1 MESKRIRRHIDR
13 LLLDPNNYRF
23 IDKND
28 YKFVEEEQLSDTR
41 VQQRTQSFI
50 SGKAN
55 ENIIDLINSFKT
67 NGFLDIDQ
75 IQVKSVGDNYIVLEG
90 NRRISTLK
98 YLYSQFKE
106 GFDVGLL
113 KEEDFK
119 SVPVVEVLGEDPV
132 HHLITMG
139 LHHISG
145 KKRWSAVNQA
155 QFISDLYYKYQKT
168 EEDICNS
175 LGITKHNL
183 RRNTR
188 TLALIEQYKKS
199 DYGDQ
204 FESNMFSF
212 FEEIIRNQ
220 AIKEWIGWNDDE
232 YKAESEN
239 NIQRFFSW
247 ISTTEEIEHI
257 EDEEER
263 YIKSEPIVTQSRQI
277 REISKFV
284 KDEKALDRMEESR
297 SVSEAFSFSD
307 AIGETKLK
315 NALSNIKN
323 DVQAAFIHSEHMTP
337 SDFDEINKLKDKLD
351 RLIPTSQALI
361 LINEKKAGKYF
372 TAIKQHFRS
381 LEIIKYRKLTD
392 VSIQKINK
400 INIFAGGNNMG
411 KTSILETFYLLSQ
424 LNDIN
429 SYLDLEK
436 YRGKFINDFHSKW
449 MDKNFINKI
458 DLEGTFN
465 NTDVSLNIHV
475 EQTEE
480 DIEKS
485 SYLSTIVTDATLNGT
500 NLVSSIHLFANQPP
514 EQRYI
519 KSQILC
525 AAAFTSPYRY
535 NEKLLHAAHK
545 MAVDNKYFDRVIKF
559 INEHLDDSIEKI
571 DLVNDEG
578 ENRFRVASSKIEKA
592 IDLTK
597 YGEGLQRVFEIALLL
612 GYCKDGILCIDEI
625 DSALHKSLLVSF
637 TKFIQE
643 IAREFNVQVFLS
655 THSKECI
662 DAFIENGVYNEDI
675 TAYMLK
681 EENDKITC
689 TYFEGKRLETLIE
702 GFNYDIR

>member
-28 YKFVEEEQLSDTR
+28 YKFVPEDLLSDTR

-50 SGKAN
+50 LGKAN
-55 ENIIDLINSFKT
+55 ENIADLINSFKT

-75 IQVKSVGDNYIVLEG
+75 IQVKSIGDNYLVLEG
-90 NRRISTLK
+90 NRRVSTLK
-98 YLYSQFKE
+98 YLYNQFKD
-106 GFDVGLL
+106 GFDVGVL

-119 SVPVVEVLGEDPV
+119 SVPIVEVLGEDPV

-155 QFISDLYYKYQKT
+155 QFISDLYYKHGKS

-204 FESNMFSF
+204 FETNMFSF

-220 AIKEWIGWNDDE
+220 AMKEWISWNDFD
-232 YKAESEN
+232 YKAEDEN
-239 NIQRFFSW
+239 NIQRLFSW
-247 ISTTEEIEHI
+247 ISSTEEIERTDDG
-257 EDEEER
+257 EDH
-263 YIKSEPIVTQSRQI
+263 YIKLEPIITQSRQI
-277 REISKFV
+277 REISSFI
-284 KDEKALDRMEESR
+284 KDGKALTRMEESR
-297 SVSEAFSFSD
+297 SISEAYSFSD
-307 AIGETKLK
+307 AVGETRLK
-315 NALSNIKN
+315 NALYNIKN
-323 DVQAAFIHSEHMTP
+323 DVQAAFNHSEHMTA

-372 TAIKQHFRS
+372 ESIKTHFTT
-381 LEIIKYRKLTD
+381 LEIIRYRKLFN
-392 VSIQKINK
+392 VSVQKLNK

-436 YRGKFINDFHSKW
+436 YRGKFLNDFHSKW
-449 MDKNFINKI
+449 MDKNFFNEI
-458 DLEGTFN
+458 DLEGIFN
-465 NTDVSLNIHV
+465 NTNTSLNIHV

-485 SYLSTIVTDATLNGT
+485 SYLSTIITDATVNGT
-500 NLVSSIHLFANQPP
+500 NLTSSIHLFANQPP

-525 AAAFTSPYRY
+525 SAAFTSPYRY

-545 MAVDNKYFDRVIKF
+545 LAVDNKYFDKVIRF

-571 DLVNDEG
+571 DLVSDQG
-578 ENRFRVASSKIEKA
+578 EIRFRVASNKLEKA

-643 IAREFNVQVFLS
+643 TAREFNVQVFLS

-681 EENDKITC
+681 EENQKITC
-689 TYFEGKRLETLIE
+689 SYFEGKRLETLIE

>member
-28 YKFVEEEQLSDTR
+28 YKFVLEDQLSDAR
-41 VQQRTQSFI
+41 IQQRTQSFI
-50 SGKAN
+50 AGKAN
-55 ENIIDLINSFKT
+55 ENIADLINSFKT

-75 IQVKSVGDNYIVLEG
+75 IQVKSIGENYIVLEG
-90 NRRISTLK
+90 NRRVSTLK
-98 YLYSQFKE
+98 YLFNQFKE
-106 GFDVGLL
+106 GYDVGVL

-119 SVPVVEVLGEDPV
+119 SVPIVEVLGEDPV

-145 KKRWSAVNQA
+145 KKRWSPVNQA
-155 QFISDLYYKYQKT
+155 QFIYDLHYKYLKP
-168 EEDICNS
+168 EEEICNS

-183 RRNTR
+183 RRNLR

-199 DYGDQ
+199 DFGDQ
-204 FESNMFSF
+204 FETNMFSF
-212 FEEIIRNQ
+212 FEEIIKNQ
-220 AIKEWIGWNDDE
+220 AVKEWIGWNDLE
-232 YKAESEN
+232 YKAENEN
-239 NIQRFFSW
+239 NIQRLFSW
-247 ISTTEEIEHI
+247 ISLTEEIERT
-257 EDEEER
+257 DDGEEQ

-277 REISKFV
+277 REISSFIN
-284 KDEKALDRMEESR
+284 DEKAINRMEESR
-297 SVSEAFSFSD
+297 SISEAYSFSD
-307 AIGETKLK
+307 AVGETRLK
-315 NALSNIKN
+315 NALYNIKN
-323 DVQAAFIHSEHMTP
+323 DVQAAFLHSEHMTP

-372 TAIKQHFRS
+372 ELINNHFS
-381 LEIIKYRKLTD
+381 TLEIIRYRKLFD
-392 VSIQKINK
+392 VSVKKLNK

-411 KTSILETFYLLSQ
+411 KTSILEAFYLLSQ

-436 YRGKFINDFHSKW
+436 YRGKFLNDFHSKW
-449 MDKNFINKI
+449 MDKNFFNDI
-458 DLEGTFN
+458 DITGTFN
-465 NTDVSLNIHV
+465 NTNAYLNIHL

-485 SYLSTIVTDATLNGT
+485 SYLSTIITDATVNGT
-500 NLVSSIHLFANQPP
+500 NLTSSIHLFANQPP
-514 EQRYI
+514 EQRYV

-525 AAAFTSPYRY
+525 SAAFTSPYRY

-545 MAVDNKYFDRVIKF
+545 LAVDNKYFDKVIQF

-571 DLVNDEG
+571 DLVNDNG
-578 ENRFRVASSKIEKA
+578 EIRFRVASNKLEKA

-625 DSALHKSLLVSF
+625 DSALHKSLLVNF

-643 IAREFNVQVFLS
+643 TAREFNVQVFLS

-662 DAFIENGVYNEDI
+662 DAFIENGIFNEDI

-681 EENDKITC
+681 EENQKITC

>member
-1 MESKRIRRHIDR
+1 
-13 LLLDPNNYRF
+13 
-23 IDKND
+23 
-28 YKFVEEEQLSDTR
+28 
-41 VQQRTQSFI
+41 
-50 SGKAN
+50 
-55 ENIIDLINSFKT
+55 
-67 NGFLDIDQ
+67 
-75 IQVKSVGDNYIVLEG
+75 
-90 NRRISTLK
+90 
-98 YLYSQFKE
+98 
-106 GFDVGLL
+106 
-113 KEEDFK
+113 
-119 SVPVVEVLGEDPV
+119 
-132 HHLITMG
+132 
-139 LHHISG
+139 
-145 KKRWSAVNQA
+145 
-155 QFISDLYYKYQKT
+155 
-168 EEDICNS
+168 
-175 LGITKHNL
+175 
-183 RRNTR
+183 
-188 TLALIEQYKKS
+188 
-199 DYGDQ
+199 
-204 FESNMFSF
+204 
-212 FEEIIRNQ
+212 
-220 AIKEWIGWNDDE
+220 
-232 YKAESEN
+232 
-239 NIQRFFSW
+239 
-247 ISTTEEIEHI
+247 
-257 EDEEER
+257 
-263 YIKSEPIVTQSRQI
+263 
-277 REISKFV
+277 
-284 KDEKALDRMEESR
+284 MEEST

-323 DVQAAFIHSEHMTP
+323 DVQAAFNHSEHMTP

-372 TAIKQHFRS
+372 TEIKNHFTN
-381 LEIIKYRKLTD
+381 LEIIRYRKLSN
-392 VSIQKINK
+392 VSVQKLNR

-411 KTSILETFYLLSQ
+411 KTSVLETFYLLSQ

-436 YRGKFINDFHSKW
+436 YRGKFLNDFHSKW
-449 MDKNFINKI
+449 MDKNFFNEI
-458 DLEGTFN
+458 DLKGTFN
-465 NTDVSLNIHV
+465 NTNASLNIHV

-485 SYLSTIVTDATLNGT
+485 SYLSTIVTDATVNGT
-500 NLVSSIHLFANQPP
+500 NLTSSIHLFANQPP
-514 EQRYI
+514 EQRYL

-525 AAAFTSPYRY
+525 SAAFTSPYRY

-545 MAVDNKYFDRVIKF
+545 VAVDNKYFDTVIRF

-578 ENRFRVASSKIEKA
+578 EIRFRVASNKLEKA

>member
-1 MESKRIRRHIDR
+1 MESKRIKRHIDR

-28 YKFVEEEQLSDTR
+28 YKFVDEEQLTDTR
-41 VQQRTQSFI
+41 IQQRTQSFI

-55 ENIIDLINSFKT
+55 DNIIDLINSFKT

-98 YLYSQFKE
+98 YLYGQFKE
-106 GFDVGLL
+106 GFDVGVL

-119 SVPVVEVLGEDPV
+119 SVPVVEVLGEDPI

-155 QFISDLYYKYQKT
+155 QFISDLYYKHQKT

-183 RRNTR
+183 RRNIR
-188 TLALIEQYKKS
+188 TLALIEQYKHS

-204 FESNMFSF
+204 FETNMFSF

-220 AIKEWIGWNDDE
+220 AMKEWIGWNDYD
-232 YKAESEN
+232 YKAENEY
-239 NIQRFFSW
+239 NIQRLFSW
-247 ISTTEEIEHI
+247 ISLTDEIERT
-257 EDEEER
+257 EDGEDH
-263 YIKSEPIVTQSRQI
+263 YIKLEPIVTQSRQI
-277 REISKFV
+277 REISSFV
-284 KDEKALDRMEESR
+284 KDEKAIARMEESR
-297 SVSEAFSFSD
+297 SISEAYSFSD
-307 AIGETKLK
+307 AVGESRLK
-315 NALSNIKN
+315 NALYNIKN
-323 DVQAAFIHSEHMTP
+323 DVQAAFNHSEHMTP

-361 LINEKKAGKYF
+361 LINEKKIGKYF
-372 TAIKQHFRS
+372 TEIQKHFTN
-381 LEIIKYRKLTD
+381 LEITKYRKLSN
-392 VSIQKINK
+392 VSIQKLNR

-436 YRGKFINDFHSKW
+436 YRGKFLNDFHSKW
-449 MDKNFINKI
+449 MDKNFFNEI
-458 DLEGTFN
+458 DLKGTFN
-465 NTDVSLNIHV
+465 NTNVSLNIHA
-475 EQTEE
+475 EQTAE

-485 SYLSTIVTDATLNGT
+485 SYLSTIITDATVNGT
-500 NLVSSIHLFANQPP
+500 NLTSSIHLFANQPP
-514 EQRYI
+514 EQRYL

-525 AAAFTSPYRY
+525 SAAFTSPYRY

-545 MAVDNKYFDRVIKF
+545 VAVDNKYFDKVIRF
-559 INEHLDDSIEKI
+559 INEYLDDSIEKI
-571 DLVNDEG
+571 DLVNDDG
-578 ENRFRVASSKIEKA
+578 EIRFRVASKKLEKA

-662 DAFIENGVYNEDI
+662 DAFIENGFYNDDI

>member
-1 MESKRIRRHIDR
+1 MESKRTRKHIDR

-28 YKFVEEEQLSDTR
+28 YKFVAEDQLSDAR

-50 SGKAN
+50 TGKAN
-55 ENIIDLINSFKT
+55 ENIADLINSFKT

-75 IQVKSVGDNYIVLEG
+75 IQVKSIGDNYLVLEG
-90 NRRISTLK
+90 NRRVSTLK
-98 YLYSQFKE
+98 YLYNQFKD
-106 GFDVGLL
+106 GFDVGVL

-119 SVPVVEVLGEDPV
+119 SVPIVEVLGEDPV

-155 QFISDLYYKYQKT
+155 QFISDLYYKYGKS

-204 FESNMFSF
+204 FETNMFSF

-220 AIKEWIGWNDDE
+220 AMKEWIGWNDYD
-232 YKAESEN
+232 YKAENEN
-239 NIQRFFSW
+239 NIQRLFSW
-247 ISTTEEIEHI
+247 ISLTEEIERT
-257 EDEEER
+257 EDGEDH
-263 YIKSEPIVTQSRQI
+263 YSKLEPIITQSRQI
-277 REISKFV
+277 REISSFV
-284 KDEKALDRMEESR
+284 KDEKALARMEESR
-297 SVSEAFSFSD
+297 SISEAYSFSD
-307 AIGETKLK
+307 AVGETRLK
-315 NALSNIKN
+315 NALYNIKN
-323 DVQAAFIHSEHMTP
+323 DVQAAFNHSEHMTP

-372 TAIKQHFRS
+372 NEIQSHFTN
-381 LEIIKYRKLTD
+381 LEIIKYRKLSNVT
-392 VSIQKINK
+392 VQKLNR

-436 YRGKFINDFHSKW
+436 YRGKFLNDFHSKW
-449 MDKNFINKI
+449 MDKNFFNEI
-458 DLEGTFN
+458 DLKGIFN
-465 NTDVSLNIHV
+465 NTNASLNIHV

-485 SYLSTIVTDATLNGT
+485 SYLSTIVTDATVNGT
-500 NLVSSIHLFANQPP
+500 NLTSSIHLFANQPP
-514 EQRYI
+514 EQRYL

-525 AAAFTSPYRY
+525 SAAFTSPYRY

-545 MAVDNKYFDRVIKF
+545 VAVDNKYFDKVIRF

-578 ENRFRVASSKIEKA
+578 EIRFRVASKKLEKA

>member
-23 IDKND
+23 IDKTD
-28 YKFVEEEQLSDTR
+28 YKFVPDEQLSDSR

-50 SGKAN
+50 MGKAN
-55 ENIIDLINSFKT
+55 ENIADLINSFKT

-75 IQVKSVGDNYIVLEG
+75 IQVKSIGDNYLVLEG
-90 NRRISTLK
+90 NRRICTLK
-98 YLYSQFKE
+98 FLYNQFKD
-106 GFDVGLL
+106 GFDVGVL

-119 SVPVVEVLGEDPV
+119 SVPIVEVLGEDPV

-155 QFISDLYYKYQKT
+155 QFISDLYYKYQKS
-168 EEDICNS
+168 EEDICSS

-183 RRNTR
+183 RRNIR

-199 DYGDQ
+199 DFGDQ
-204 FESNMFSF
+204 FETNMFSF
-212 FEEIIRNQ
+212 FEETIRNQ
-220 AIKEWIGWNDDE
+220 AMKEWIGWNDFD
-232 YKAESEN
+232 YKAENKSNVE
-239 NIQRFFSW
+239 RFFSW
-247 ISTTEEIEHI
+247 ISMTEEIERS
-257 EDEEER
+257 EDGEDI
-263 YIKSEPIVTQSRQI
+263 YTKSEPIVTQSRQI
-277 REISKFV
+277 REISSFI
-284 KDEKALDRMEESR
+284 KDEKALARMEESR
-297 SVSEAFSFSD
+297 SISEAYSFSD
-307 AIGETKLK
+307 AVGETRLK

-323 DVQAAFIHSEHMTP
+323 DVQAAFIHSEHMTT
-337 SDFDEINKLKDKLD
+337 SDYDEINKLKDKLD
-351 RLIPTSQALI
+351 RLIPTSQAMI
-361 LINEKKAGKYF
+361 FINEKKAAKYF
-372 TAIKQHFRS
+372 NNIQTHFTG
-381 LEIIKYRKLTD
+381 LQIHQYRKLKNL
-392 VSIQKINK
+392 SIEKINK

-429 SYLDLEK
+429 SFLDLEK
-436 YRGKFINDFHSKW
+436 YRGKFVNEFHSRW
-449 MDKNFINKI
+449 MDKNFINDI
-458 DLEGTFN
+458 DLEGIFN
-465 NTDVSLNIHV
+465 DNRTTLNIHL

-485 SYLSTIVTDATLNGT
+485 SYLSTIVTDATVNGT
-500 NLVSSIHLFANQPP
+500 NLTSSIHLFANQPP

-525 AAAFTSPYRY
+525 PAAFTSPYRY

-545 MAVDNKYFDRVIKF
+545 LAVDNKYFDRVIQF
-559 INEHLDDSIEKI
+559 INENIDDSIEKI

-578 ENRFRVASSKIEKA
+578 ENRFRVASNKIEKA
-592 IDLTK
+592 VDLTK

-625 DSALHKSLLVSF
+625 DSALHKSLLLSF
-637 TKFIQE
+637 TKFIQQ
-643 IAREFNVQVFLS
+643 IADEFNVQVFLS

-662 DAFIENGVYNEDI
+662 DAFIENGYSTNDI
-675 TAYMLK
+675 TAFMLK
-681 EENDKITC
+681 EENNKIIC
-689 TYFEGKRLETLIE
+689 TAFEGKRLETLIE

>member
-28 YKFVEEEQLSDTR
+28 YKFVTEDQLSDAR

-50 SGKAN
+50 MGKAN

-75 IQVKSVGDNYIVLEG
+75 IQVKSIGDSYLVLEG
-90 NRRISTLK
+90 NRRVSTLK
-98 YLYSQFKE
+98 YLYNQFKD
-106 GFDVGLL
+106 GFDVGVL

-119 SVPVVEVLGEDPV
+119 SVPIVEVLGEDPV

-155 QFISDLYYKYQKT
+155 QFISDLHYKYGKS

-199 DYGDQ
+199 DFGDQ
-204 FESNMFSF
+204 FETNMFSF

-220 AIKEWIGWNDDE
+220 AMKEWIGWNDFD
-232 YKAESEN
+232 YKAENEN
-239 NIQRFFSW
+239 NIQRLFSW
-247 ISTTEEIEHI
+247 ISLTEEIERT
-257 EDEEER
+257 EDGEGH

-277 REISKFV
+277 REISSFV
-284 KDEKALDRMEESR
+284 KDEKALTRMEESR
-297 SVSEAFSFSD
+297 SISEAYSFSD
-307 AIGETKLK
+307 AVGETRLK
-315 NALSNIKN
+315 NALYNIKN
-323 DVQAAFIHSEHMTP
+323 DVQAAFLHSEHMTP

-372 TAIKQHFRS
+372 DSIQAHFTT
-381 LEIIKYRKLTD
+381 LEIIRYRKLYN
-392 VSIQKINK
+392 VSVQKLNK

-436 YRGKFINDFHSKW
+436 YRGKFLNDFHSKW
-449 MDKNFINKI
+449 MDKNFFNDI
-458 DLEGTFN
+458 DLKGTFN
-465 NTDVSLNIHV
+465 NTNASLNIHV

-485 SYLSTIVTDATLNGT
+485 SYLSTIITDATVNGT
-500 NLVSSIHLFANQPP
+500 NLTSSIHLFANQPP
-514 EQRYI
+514 EQRYL

-525 AAAFTSPYRY
+525 SAAFTSPYRY

-545 MAVDNKYFDRVIKF
+545 LAVDNKYFDKVIRF

-578 ENRFRVASSKIEKA
+578 EIRFRVASNKLEKA

-625 DSALHKSLLVSF
+625 DSALHKSLLISF

-643 IAREFNVQVFLS
+643 TAREFNVQVFLS

-662 DAFIENGVYNEDI
+662 DAFIANGVHNEDI
-675 TAYMLK
+675 TAYMLN
-681 EENDKITC
+681 EEKDKITC